1 MSKVQCLGIG
11 TLWFHQGARRG
22 PPRDLLHEFARE
34 ITIIDNLL
42 TWLTAN
48 STIVLEWIDT

>member
-1 MSKVQCLGIG
+1 MLGHWH
-11 TLWFHQGARRG
+11 LMVPPECQEGA
-22 PPRDLLHEFARE
+22 PRDLLHEFARE

-42 TWLTAN
+42 TRLTAN